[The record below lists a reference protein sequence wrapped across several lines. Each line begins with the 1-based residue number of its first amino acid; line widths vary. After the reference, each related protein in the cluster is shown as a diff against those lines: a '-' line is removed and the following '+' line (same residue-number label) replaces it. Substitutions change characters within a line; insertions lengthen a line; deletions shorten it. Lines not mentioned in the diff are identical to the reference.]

1 MDELTQKS
9 LQKVVKSDE
18 ASVSIIR
25 NRGFLNLWVN
35 QILVQLTYNSLNFA
49 LIVWVYQLTHSNI
62 AVSALLFSV
71 YLPSV
76 LFGLFSGVLVDV
88 LDRRKI
94 ILAINFLY
102 MVLFFGLIPFKEN
115 FWLILIITF
124 LINTLTQFYTPTES
138 STIPLITK
146 KTQLLIANS
155 LFSTTLYIS
164 FLLGFGLSG
173 ALINFFGI
181 DFIFAGGGILLAIAF
196 LLALKFPRIVNKTDK
211 AGHQLLKAINKRDLA
226 TCLQFAKLE
235 ISQTMRQVRGN
246 LPVLVSICI
255 LASVQAAIGVM
266 AVIVPSFLERVIS
279 IKATDASYVMVI
291 PLGIGMVLG
300 AFLIGKMGHK
310 LPKRRI
316 VGSSILLSGLL
327 FLLVGVAPLISP
339 VIKYLNVTHP
349 LPFFYQPPLSTILA
363 IGSALLGV
371 MIVGI
376 IVPSQTVLHENTPEQ
391 VRGKVFAVLGVAMA
405 GFSIIPVIFTGVIA
419 DIFGTMPIF
428 IGMGGTI
435 ALFGLLALKP
445 SFFFKEKTLPFRL
458 KSFLGL
464 GHWKNGGSI

>member
-1 MDELTQKS
+1 MDDLTQKS
-9 LQKVVKSDE
+9 LQKVIKNDQS
-18 ASVSIIR
+18 STSIIR
-25 NRGFLNLWVN
+25 NKGFLNLWAN
-35 QILVQLTYNSLNFA
+35 QILVQLSYNSLNFA
-49 LIVWVYQLTHSNI
+49 LIVWVYNLTNSNI
-62 AVSALLFSV
+62 AVSALLFTV

-88 LDRRKI
+88 LDRKKI
-94 ILAINFLY
+94 ILTLNFLY
-102 MVLFFGLIPFKEN
+102 LVLFFSLIPFKEN
-115 FWLILIITF
+115 FWAILIITF
-124 LINTLTQFYTPTES
+124 LINTLTQFYTPAES

-146 KTQLLIANS
+146 KTQLLVANS

-173 ALINFFGI
+173 PLINFFGI
-181 DFIFAGGGILLAIAF
+181 DFIFGFGGVLLTIAF
-196 LLALKFPRIVNKTDK
+196 LLALKFPHILNKTDK
-211 AGHQLLKAINKRDLA
+211 TGTKLLKAINKKDLA
-226 TCLQFAKLE
+226 ACSQFAKLE
-235 ISQTMRQVRGN
+235 INQTMKQVRGN
-246 LPVLVSICI
+246 LPVVVAIAI
-255 LASVQAAIGVM
+255 LASVQAIIGVL

-300 AFLIGKMGHK
+300 AFLIGKLGYK
-310 LPKRRI
+310 FPKRRI
-316 VGSSILLSGLL
+316 VGVSILLSGLL
-327 FLLVGVAPLISP
+327 FLLVGAAPLISP

-405 GFSIIPVIFTGVIA
+405 GVSIIPVIFTGILA
-419 DIFGTMPIF
+419 DVFGTMPIF

-435 ALFGLLALKP
+435 ALLGLLAIKP
-445 SFFFKEKTLPFRL
+445 SFFFKEKTLPFKL
-458 KSFLGL
+458 KAFLGL
-464 GHWKNGGSI
+464 GHWKRESK

>member
-1 MDELTQKS
+1 MDDLTQKS
-9 LQKVVKSDE
+9 LQKVVKNNKS
-18 ASVSIIR
+18 SVSIIR
-25 NRGFLNLWVN
+25 NRGFLNLWIN

-62 AVSALLFSV
+62 AVSALLFTV

-102 MVLFFGLIPFKEN
+102 MVLFFSLIPFKGN
-115 FWLILIITF
+115 FWIILIITF
-124 LINTLTQFYTPTES
+124 LINTLTQFYTPAES

-146 KTQLLIANS
+146 KNQLLIANS

-181 DFIFAGGGILLAIAF
+181 DFIFAGGGVVLAIAF
-196 LLALKFPRIVNKTDK
+196 LLALKFPRIINKTDK
-211 AGHQLLKAINKRDLA
+211 TGLKLLKAINKRDLVECA
-226 TCLQFAKLE
+226 KFAKFE

-246 LPVLVSICI
+246 LPVLVAICI
-255 LASVQAAIGVM
+255 LASVQAVIGVL
-266 AVIVPSFLERVIS
+266 AVIVPSFLEQVIG

-291 PLGIGMVLG
+291 PLGVGMVLG
-300 AFLIGKMGHK
+300 AFLIGKLGYK
-310 LPKRRI
+310 FPKRRI
-316 VGSSILLSGLL
+316 VGVSILLSGLL
-327 FLLVGVAPLISP
+327 LLLVGISPLISP
-339 VIKYLNVTHP
+339 VIKYLHVNRP
-349 LPFFYQPPLSTILA
+349 LPFFYQPSLATILA
-363 IGSALLGV
+363 VGSSLLGL

-391 VRGKVFAVLGVAMA
+391 VRGKVFAVLGATMA
-405 GFSIIPVIFTGVIA
+405 GVSIAPVVFTGVIA

-435 ALFGLLALKP
+435 AILGLLAIKP
-445 SFFFKEKTLPFRL
+445 SFFFKEKTLPFKL

-464 GHWKNGGSI
+464 GHWKGDGK